1 LGVGVGFE
9 VFSLQLGVGRKDKTT
24 FETGSFLRF
33 TPNAQLPT
41 SNIFLRILLPMKSHF
56 SLLSGLLL
64 ATSLSFAATPAPTA
78 SFRYAPATFKGDSTR
93 LIVKV
98 VIPKGW
104 HIQSNAP
111 LDEFLIPTE
120 LKTEGEGLSFGKV
133 VFPKPI
139 LEDFPALGGKVA
151 LFAGTIEVK
160 VPVARKNAKVTQESL
175 ESAKV
180 VLRYQACNDS
190 QCLPPK
196 EVTAKYEASK

>member
-1 LGVGVGFE
+1 
-9 VFSLQLGVGRKDKTT
+9 
-24 FETGSFLRF
+24 
-33 TPNAQLPT
+33 
-41 SNIFLRILLPMKSHF
+41 MKSHL
-56 SLLSGLLL
+56 SLLSSLLL

-78 SFRYAPATFKGDSTR
+78 SFRYVPTSFKGDSTR
-93 LIVKV
+93 MVVKV
-98 VIPKGW
+98 TIPKGW

-111 LDEFLIPTE
+111 LDEFLIATE
-120 LKTEGEGLSFGKV
+120 LKTEGEGLSFGKA

-160 VPVARKNAKVTQESL
+160 VPVARKNAKVTKDAL
-175 ESAKV
+175 ETAKV

-196 EVTAKYEASK
+196 EITARYVPTAGE